1 MVLTT
6 IFPLVLS
13 SISDSFYLAFM
24 FLILIALIR
33 SNLDMSK
40 KEKEYQRRSDEAYSR
55 FLRAVAENEKAEQE
69 YYRHAH
75 QRKVL
80 AEQHREIIAKS
91 KAIPKHK
98 TKTLPK
104 I

>member
-1 MVLTT
+1 M
-6 IFPLVLS
+6 PLATVFLPILL
-13 SISDSFYLAFM
+13 SISDAFYLAFM

-33 SNLDMSK
+33 SDLDMSK
-40 KEKEYQRRSDEAYSR
+40 KEKEHRRRKDEAESR
-55 FLRAVAENEKAEQE
+55 FFRAVAENEKAEQE

-91 KAIPKHK
+91 KAIPKQK

>member
-1 MVLTT
+1 MLLTT
-6 IFPLVLS
+6 VFSPILL
-13 SISDSFYLAFM
+13 SISDAFYLAFM
-24 FLILIALIR
+24 FLILIALVR
-33 SNLDMSK
+33 SDLDMSK
-40 KEKEYQRRSDEAYSR
+40 KEKEYQRRRDEAESR
-55 FLRAVAENEKAEQE
+55 FFRAVAEKEKIEQE

-91 KAIPKHK
+91 KAIPKQK